1 MQMRARKK
9 FQQTLNTL
17 LVKHLFHRHFDN
29 MPLPRK
35 LININIL
42 INACRSTTD
51 HPHHFPA
58 ASNQS
63 PVRLLHS
70 EKTSNSCSDPHAS
83 KLENRNARCAPSGK
97 AGQPI
102 TKPLFCRHF
111 DWLARSFQL
120 GRLGQPIE
128 LQTGSRTTNGVGRA
142 NFKIG
147 PLSTLNSRTS
157 PKANFEICTPDPNSN
172 ACPPKNTPPQ

>member
-83 KLENRNARCAPSGK
+83 KLENRKARCAPSGK

-111 DWLARSFQL
+111 DWLARPSKL
-120 GRLGQPIE
+120 DYLANPSNSKR
-128 LQTGSRTTNGVGRA
+128 GRA
-142 NFKIG
+142 FK
-147 PLSTLNSRTS
+147 LQYW
-157 PKANFEICTPDPNSN
+157 
-172 ACPPKNTPPQ
+172 PQQRPQSQTQLQGQF